1 MNKTINPFGKCEIKS
16 LLQKSLLLSLSL
28 SLSLFYNHP
37 TFIFEMLAFIDS
49 SKYIIMIPLKI
60 EMKS

>member
-1 MNKTINPFGKCEIKS
+1 MWNKIFASKILTY
-16 LLQKSLLLSLSL
+16 L

>member
-16 LLQKSLLLSLSL
+16 LLQKSLLLSL